1 MFKVNRRTDYAVR
14 IMLSLGVSQGQ
25 LKAIEL
31 KELTGVPVAFVHKI
45 VQELARSG
53 LIWTTAGPDGGAAL
67 ARPTTS
73 ITLLEIFEV
82 MEGPIRLN
90 LCLLGPE
97 LCDRMGSCPV
107 HPIWQRLQA
116 MIRDELEMTT
126 LEMLVQRQETMVAL
140 NGGPSV
146 N

>member
-14 IMLSLGVSQGQ
+14 IMLSLGAAESQ

-31 KELTGVPVAFVHKI
+31 KELTAVPVAFVHKI

-53 LIWTTAGPDGGAAL
+53 LVWTTAGPDGGATL
-67 ARPTTS
+67 ARPAS
-73 ITLLEIFEV
+73 GITLLEIFEV

-97 LCDRMGSCPV
+97 LCDRMVTCPV
-107 HPIWQRLQA
+107 HPIWQRLQCI
-116 MIRDELEMTT
+116 IREELETTT
-126 LEMLVQRQETMVAL
+126 LEMLVQRQGTMAAV
-140 NGGPSV
+140 NGGHSL

>member
-14 IMLSLGVSQGQ
+14 IMLSLGAAQSQ

-31 KELTGVPVAFVHKI
+31 KELTAVPVAFVHKI

-53 LIWTTAGPDGGAAL
+53 LVWTTAGPDGGATL
-67 ARPTTS
+67 ARPAS
-73 ITLLEIFEV
+73 GITLLEIFEV

-97 LCDRMGSCPV
+97 LCDRMVTCPV
-107 HPIWQRLQA
+107 HPIWQRLQCI
-116 MIRDELEMTT
+116 IREELETTT
-126 LEMLVQRQETMVAL
+126 LEMLVQRQGTMAAV
-140 NGGPSV
+140 NGGHSL

>member
-14 IMLSLGVSQGQ
+14 IMLSLGAADAQ

-53 LIWTTAGPDGGAAL
+53 LIWTTAGPDGGATL
-67 ARPTTS
+67 ARPASS
-73 ITLLEIFEV
+73 ITLLEVFEI

-97 LCDRMGSCPV
+97 LCDRMENCPV
-107 HPIWQRLQA
+107 HPIWQRLQTI
-116 MIRDELEMTT
+116 IREELETTT
-126 LEMLVQRQETMVAL
+126 LEMLVQGQKTMIAL
-140 NGGPSV
+140 NGGPGL